1 MIPGRM
7 PMKPSICS
15 GLRRKSFV
23 RSAAVRSGLDRI
35 SMICADDSGGESCPA
50 PVICM
55 PRRRTTLVMIATKTS
70 FRVIFIGLSGPPF
83 RSADYTRNEHGA
95 RHLDEAFAQAETWT
109 LLVEGTSEDRLA
121 GGGTGLQTAGSSGDG
136 VGLSV
141 GGSNAARADKG
152 LEVPVTGGT
161 RSSNPVPSTGES

>member
-1 MIPGRM
+1 
-7 PMKPSICS
+7 
-15 GLRRKSFV
+15 
-23 RSAAVRSGLDRI
+23 
-35 SMICADDSGGESCPA
+35 
-50 PVICM
+50 
-55 PRRRTTLVMIATKTS
+55 MIATKTS
-70 FRVIFIGLSGPPF
+70 FRVIFIGLSGPLF

-109 LLVEGTSEDRLA
+109 LLVEGTSEDRPA
-121 GGGTGLQTAGSSGDG
+121 GGGTGLQTAGSSDDG
-136 VGLSV
+136 VGLSA

>member
-1 MIPGRM
+1 
-7 PMKPSICS
+7 
-15 GLRRKSFV
+15 
-23 RSAAVRSGLDRI
+23 
-35 SMICADDSGGESCPA
+35 
-50 PVICM
+50 
-55 PRRRTTLVMIATKTS
+55 MIATKTS

-152 LEVPVTGGT
+152 LE
-161 RSSNPVPSTGES
+161 RFL

>member
-1 MIPGRM
+1 
-7 PMKPSICS
+7 
-15 GLRRKSFV
+15 
-23 RSAAVRSGLDRI
+23 
-35 SMICADDSGGESCPA
+35 
-50 PVICM
+50 
-55 PRRRTTLVMIATKTS
+55 MIATKTS

-95 RHLDEAFAQAETWT
+95 RHLDEAFARAETWT
-109 LLVEGTSEDRLA
+109 LLVEGTREDRLA

-152 LEVPVTGGT
+152 LE
-161 RSSNPVPSTGES
+161 RFL